1 MVEIDE
7 VKLRPKN
14 QITIPTTIIDILNL
28 SPGDYIR
35 FEQING
41 NICIC
46 KAITRKVNI
55 NCGMGS
61 DGSSSSS

>member
-1 MVEIDE
+1 MTEIDE
-7 VKLRPKN
+7 VRVRVKN
-14 QITIPTTIIDILNL
+14 QITIPTTVVDILNL

-46 KAITRKVNI
+46 KAVTRKVNT
-55 NCGMGS
+55 NCGMES
-61 DGSSSSS
+61 HGSSSSP